1 MLEQDAGVNYISV
14 VPFCRVLLSLKIDF
28 FFPYFYEIEMV
39 FAGFFS
45 EVFCCPCLPV
55 PGVTQST
62 LASFDSCPR
71 AACSLCAP
79 GSSDRMLGARL
90 LFGHSGCWH
99 IGVQVLVHL
108 PSAARPFQ
116 FSSLDLIETGNSADC
131 LILC

>member
-1 MLEQDAGVNYISV
+1 MFTSARGDTVHVGLIRL
-14 VPFCRVLLSLKIDF
+14 VPQSCLLAL
-28 FFPYFYEIEMV
+28 
-39 FAGFFS
+39 
-45 EVFCCPCLPV
+45 
-55 PGVTQST
+55 
-62 LASFDSCPR
+62 
-71 AACSLCAP
+71 CSLFLWPPSPLAAL
-79 GSSDRMLGARL
+79 SMLGARL